1 MRGGVGMGIGGISAI
16 SGYSGIRG
24 IYPAY
29 SPYAVSGVRA
39 SQAVKPGSDGTA
51 QAVVDGAKDAERSGR
66 VRETECQTCKN
77 RKYVDGSNEND
88 VSFKT
93 PGHIDPQ
100 NSAAAVMGHE
110 REHVTN
116 AIAEGNKENKDLVS
130 VSVSLK
136 TSVCPECGRV
146 YVSGGV
152 TNTTMRTTRSTGGS
166 ESNGQYA
173 NPYAKKQADLDYLM
187 ASGANLDLTA

>member
-1 MRGGVGMGIGGISAI
+1 MGIGAISAI
-16 SGYSGIRG
+16 SGYSGISG

-29 SPYAVSGVRA
+29 NPTAVTGVRA
-39 SQAVKPGSDGTA
+39 ARGVSPESDGTA
-51 QAVVDGAKDAERSGR
+51 QAAVDGAKDAERSGR
-66 VRETECQTCKN
+66 VKQSECQTRKN

-93 PGHIDPQ
+93 PGHIDPG

-110 REHVTN
+110 REHVAN
-116 AIAEGNKENKDLVS
+116 AVAEGNKENKELLS
-130 VSVSLK
+130 VSVTLK

-146 YVSGGV
+146 YVSGGE
-152 TNTTMRTTRSTGGS
+152 TSTTMRTTRSEGGQ
-166 ESNGQYA
+166 NM

-187 ASGANLDLTA
+187 AAGANLDLSA

>member
-1 MRGGVGMGIGGISAI
+1 MGIGAISAV
-16 SGYSGIRG
+16 SGYSGISG
-24 IYPAY
+24 IYPSY
-29 SPYAVSGVRA
+29 YPGAVTGVRA
-39 SQAVKPGSDGTA
+39 TRGVDPQSDGTA

-66 VRETECQTCKN
+66 VRQSECETCKN

-93 PGHIDPQ
+93 PGHIDSG

-110 REHVTN
+110 REHVAN
-116 AIAEGNKENKDLVS
+116 AVAEGSKENKELLS
-130 VSVSLK
+130 VSVRLK

-146 YVSGGV
+146 YVSGGE
-152 TNTTMRTTRSTGGS
+152 TSTTMRTTNSRGS
-166 ESNGQYA
+166 NQNM

-187 ASGANLDLTA
+187 ASGANLDLSA

>member
-1 MRGGVGMGIGGISAI
+1 MGIGAISAI
-16 SGYSGIRG
+16 SGYSGISG

-29 SPYAVSGVRA
+29 NPAAVTGVRA
-39 SQAVKPGSDGTA
+39 TRGVSRESDGTA
-51 QAVVDGAKDAERSGR
+51 QATVDGAKDAEKSGR
-66 VRETECQTCKN
+66 VNKSECQTCKN

-93 PGHIDPQ
+93 PGHIDPG

-110 REHVTN
+110 REHVAN
-116 AIAEGNKENKDLVS
+116 AVAEGNKENKELLS
-130 VSVSLK
+130 VSVTLK

-146 YVSGGV
+146 YVSGGQ
-152 TNTTMRTTRSTGGS
+152 TSTTMRTTRSEGGS
-166 ESNGQYA
+166 ENM